1 MALRP
6 VNFKLEQEEID
17 VLEREAKSVPRR
29 TLSGYIREIIKKRRP
44 PTAPRTPKPSHD

>member
-1 MALRP
+1 MALAP

-29 TLSGYIREIIKKRRP
+29 TLSGYIREIIKKRR
-44 PTAPRTPKPSHD
+44 KPSPPRQPMPSSD